1 MGPTAI
7 LSMTSLHILHFFGKL
22 KLVSKPET
30 IFSIMTK
37 VKVAKGIHKQMSKV
51 FDILSSKLI
60 AIWIEQKSKQ
70 MFQALFF
77 SLFLID
83 LGHSKL
89 FVFIFVNL

>member
-7 LSMTSLHILHFFGKL
+7 LPMTSLHILHFFGKL

-37 VKVAKGIHKQMSKV
+37 VKVAKGIHKQMSNV
-51 FDILSSKLI
+51 FDILSRNLI

-77 SLFLID
+77 S
-83 LGHSKL
+83 
-89 FVFIFVNL
+89 